1 MHGTSRLTAGK
12 RRRPRE
18 QIQETFRSATRL
30 FRVNLLPNLRYTFR
44 QITKNPGFFALAVA
58 ALALGIGANTAIFS
72 AVEAVLLRALP
83 YSQPGR
89 LVVVW
94 EDASYIGFPT
104 NTPAPANYLDWQAQN
119 HVFADMLATRF
130 DTASLTGDGPP
141 EQLSGKKVTPNF
153 FDVLGVQ
160 PVVGRPF
167 TVEED
172 KSQTPVVVLSY
183 NLWRRRF
190 GGDASIIGRSILM
203 NGIQTKVTGV
213 MPRDFFFLDR
223 KNSDY
228 WVPMA
233 FTPEQWARR
242 QTHFLTVV
250 ARLKPGVSTQQAQK
264 DMERVA
270 AELRQQYPES
280 NAKLGAVVVP
290 IEKEYAG
297 EARSGLLVL
306 QVASLF
312 VLLIACSNLA
322 NLLLARSTGRRRE
335 IAVRLAMGA
344 SRWQIASQLLT
355 ESLVLSVAGGLLGLW
370 VGQMCWSVFG
380 QLVPE
385 QASDGFAV
393 NGHLL
398 LFTAGIS
405 IAAGM
410 LFGFAPSLR
419 ASSVPLQESLKE
431 GGRGGESRGGLR
443 LRDTL
448 VVGQFALAFA
458 LLVCAG
464 LMIQTI
470 WNLRKQELGFQADHL
485 LTLRIPL
492 PEKKYDTDEKVRGF
506 FRAVVE
512 DVRGL
517 PGVKGAGFSSDAP
530 FMTIGD
536 TNGYVVEGEPPL
548 PTGEY
553 NDALYREV
561 MPGYLETLG
570 ARVKEGRLLAV
581 SDHEGGLPVLVVN
594 EFFAK
599 RHWPGQSAIG
609 KQIRFDDKDEPW
621 RVVVGVVRDIRERG
635 LLYEMKPAVYVP
647 VTQVKKA
654 ERHLFLVVRTSNDP
668 LNTIKMVE
676 GAVWSVDPQ
685 QPVSYVR
692 TMDQLMEA
700 DVADRTRPMI
710 LLGVFAGLAL
720 LLACIGVY
728 GVLAYAVAQRT
739 REIGVRMALGASPTD
754 VTQMILGRGMKLSA
768 AGLLAG
774 GALAAGLA
782 VLLRTL
788 LFGVTLMAPGIYAG
802 TAAALVLVAVVACVI
817 PAQRAARVDPAVAL
831 RNE

>member
-1 MHGTSRLTAGK
+1 MRRSPRGK
-12 RRRPRE
+12 
-18 QIQETFRSATRL
+18 IQETFRATGRL
-30 FRVNLLPNLRYTFR
+30 FGMNFLTNLRHTFR
-44 QITKNPGFFALAVA
+44 QITNNPGFFALAVA

-72 AVEAVLLRALP
+72 AVEAVLLRSLP
-83 YSQPGR
+83 YSQPDR
-89 LVVVW
+89 LAVVW
-94 EDASYIGFPT
+94 EDASFIGFAF
-104 NTPAPANYLDWQAQN
+104 NTPAPANYLDWRARNQ
-119 HVFADMLATRF
+119 VFTDMLATRF
-130 DTASLTGDGPP
+130 VTASLTGDGQP

-160 PVVGRPF
+160 PVAGRPF

-172 KSQTPVVVLSY
+172 KAQTPVVVLSY

-190 GGDASIIGRSILM
+190 GGDQAIIGREILL
-203 NGIQTKVTGV
+203 NGVQTKVVGV
-213 MPRDFFFLDR
+213 MPKDFFFGDR

-233 FTPEQWARR
+233 FTPGQWARR
-242 QTHFLTVV
+242 QSHFLTVV
-250 ARLKPGVSTQQAQK
+250 ARLKPGVTTQQAQT
-264 DMERVA
+264 DMQRIA
-270 AELRQQYPES
+270 LGLQRQYPES
-280 NAKLGAVVVP
+280 NAKVGAVVVP
-290 IEKEYAG
+290 IQKDFAG
-297 EARSGLLVL
+297 DARSGLLVL

-355 ESLVLSVAGGLLGLW
+355 ESLALSAAGGFLGLW

-385 QASDGFAV
+385 QAGDGFAV
-393 NGHLL
+393 NGPLL

-410 LFGFAPSLR
+410 LFGFAPALR
-419 ASSVPLQESLKE
+419 ATRVPLQESLKD
-431 GGRGGESRGGLR
+431 GGRSGESRGGLW

-485 LTLRIPL
+485 LTMGVPL

-506 FRAVVE
+506 FHAVEENVRA
-512 DVRGL
+512 L
-517 PGVKGAGFSSDAP
+517 PGVKGAGFGSDAP
-530 FMTIGD
+530 FMTNGD
-536 TNGYVVEGEPPL
+536 TEGYTVEGQPPL

-561 MPGYLETLG
+561 TPGYLEMLG
-570 ARVKEGRLLAV
+570 ARVKEGRLLDE
-581 SDHEGGLPVLVVN
+581 SDHEGAALAVVVN
-594 EFFAK
+594 EFLAS
-599 RHWPGQSAIG
+599 RHWPGKSAAG
-609 KQIRFDDKDEPW
+609 KRIRFGGEKEPW
-621 RVVVGVVRDIRERG
+621 WAVVGVVRDIRERG
-635 LLYEMKPAVYVP
+635 LLYDMKPAVYVP
-647 VTQVKKA
+647 VTQVKKPGG
-654 ERHLFLVVRTSNDP
+654 FSMLVVRTSNEP
-668 LNTIKMVE
+668 QNTIKMVE
-676 GAVWSVDPQ
+676 DAVWSVDPQ

-692 TMDQLMEA
+692 TMDQLMET

-720 LLACIGVY
+720 VLACLGVY
-728 GVLAYAVAQRT
+728 GVLAYAVAQRA
-739 REIGVRMALGASPTD
+739 REIGVRMALGAKPVD
-754 VTQMILGRGMKLSA
+754 VTRMILGRGMKLSA
-768 AGLLAG
+768 IGLLAG

-788 LFGVTLMAPGIYAG
+788 LFGVTLVAPGIYAG
-802 TAAALVLVAVVACVI
+802 TAAALVIVALAACVI
-817 PAQRAARVDPAVAL
+817 PAQRASRVDPAVAL

>member
-1 MHGTSRLTAGK
+1 M
-12 RRRPRE
+12 
-18 QIQETFRSATRL
+18 
-30 FRVNLLPNLRYTFR
+30 NLVANLRYAFR

-72 AVEAVLLRALP
+72 AVEAVLLHSLP
-83 YSQPGR
+83 YSRPDR

-94 EDASYIGFPT
+94 EDASFVGFAF
-104 NTPAPANYLDWQAQN
+104 NTPAPANYLDWQARN
-119 HVFADMLATRF
+119 RVFTDMLATRF
-130 DTASLTGDGPP
+130 VTASLTGDGQP

-160 PVVGRPF
+160 PVRGRPF

-190 GGDASIIGRSILM
+190 GGDQAILGRTMLM
-203 NGIQTKVTGV
+203 NGVPTKVVGV
-213 MPRDFFFLDR
+213 MPKDFFFSDR

-233 FTPEQWARR
+233 FTPEQWAWRH
-242 QTHFLTVV
+242 THFLTVV
-250 ARLKPGVSTQQAQK
+250 ARLKPGVTAEQAQK
-264 DMERVA
+264 DMQRIAV
-270 AELRQQYPES
+270 ELQKQYPES
-280 NAKLGAVVVP
+280 NAKVGAVVVP
-290 IEKEYAG
+290 IQKDYAG
-297 EARSGLLVL
+297 DTRSGLLVL

-335 IAVRLAMGA
+335 MAVRLAMGA
-344 SRWQIASQLLT
+344 SRWRIASQLLT
-355 ESLVLSVAGGLLGLW
+355 ESLVLAVAGGLLGLW

-380 QLVPE
+380 KLVPQ
-385 QASDGFAV
+385 QAGEGFAV
-393 NGHLL
+393 NGQLL

-405 IAAGM
+405 LAAGV
-410 LFGFAPSLR
+410 LFGFVPALR
-419 ASSVPLQESLKE
+419 ASSVPLEESLKE
-431 GGRGGESRGGLR
+431 GGRGGESRSGLR

-448 VVGQFALAFA
+448 VAGQFALAFA

-470 WNLRKQELGFQADHL
+470 WNLQKQELGFHADHL
-485 LTLRIPL
+485 LTMGVPL

-506 FRAVVE
+506 FHAVVE
-512 DVRGL
+512 DVRAL
-517 PGVKGAGFSSDAP
+517 PGVQGAGFGSDTP
-530 FMTIGD
+530 FMTNGD
-536 TNGYVVEGEPPL
+536 TEGYTVEGEPPL
-548 PTGEY
+548 PAGEY

-561 MPGYLETLG
+561 TPGYLEMLG
-570 ARVKEGRLLAV
+570 ARVKEGRLLV
-581 SDHEGGLPVLVVN
+581 ENDHENGALALVVN
-594 EFFAK
+594 EFLAK
-599 RHWPGQSAIG
+599 RHWPGKSAVG
-609 KQIRFDDKDEPW
+609 KRIRFGDEKALW
-621 RVVVGVVRDIRERG
+621 WTVVGVVGDIRERG
-635 LLYEMKPAVYVP
+635 FLYEMKPAVYVP
-647 VTQVKKA
+647 VTQVQKPG
-654 ERHLFLVVRTSNDP
+654 RFSMLVVRTSNDP
-668 LNTIKMVE
+668 ASAVKMVE

-692 TMDQLMEA
+692 TMDQLMET

-720 LLACIGVY
+720 VLACIGVY

-739 REIGVRMALGASPTD
+739 REIGVRMALGAKPMD
-754 VTQMILGRGMKLSA
+754 VTRMILGGGVKLSA
-768 AGLLAG
+768 IGLLAG

-782 VLLRTL
+782 NLLETL
-788 LFGVTLMAPGIYAG
+788 LFGVTVVAPGIYVG
-802 TAAALVLVAVVACVI
+802 TAATLLLVALMACVI
-817 PAQRAARVDPAVAL
+817 PAQRASRVDPAVAL

>member
-1 MHGTSRLTAGK
+1 MNFLT
-12 RRRPRE
+12 
-18 QIQETFRSATRL
+18 
-30 FRVNLLPNLRYTFR
+30 NLRYTFR
-44 QITKNPGFFALAVA
+44 QITNNPGFFALAVA

-72 AVEAVLLRALP
+72 AVEAVLLRSLP
-83 YSQPGR
+83 YSQPDR
-89 LVVVW
+89 LAVVW
-94 EDASYIGFPT
+94 EDASFIGFAF
-104 NTPAPANYLDWQAQN
+104 NTPAPANYLDWRARNQ
-119 HVFADMLATRF
+119 VFTDMLATRF
-130 DTASLTGDGPP
+130 VTASLTGDGHP
-141 EQLSGKKVTPNF
+141 EQLSGKKLTPNF

-160 PVVGRPF
+160 PVAGRPF

-172 KSQTPVVVLSY
+172 KAQTPVVVLSY

-190 GGDASIIGRSILM
+190 GGDEAIIGREILL
-203 NGIQTKVTGV
+203 NGVQTKVVGA
-213 MPRDFFFLDR
+213 MPKDFFFGDR

-233 FTPEQWARR
+233 FTPGQWARR
-242 QTHFLTVV
+242 QSHFLTVV
-250 ARLKPGVSTQQAQK
+250 ARLKPRVTTQQAQT
-264 DMERVA
+264 DMERIA
-270 AELRQQYPES
+270 LDLQKQYPES
-280 NAKLGAVVVP
+280 NAKVGAVVVP
-290 IEKEYAG
+290 IQKDFAG
-297 EARSGLLVL
+297 DARSGLLVL

-355 ESLVLSVAGGLLGLW
+355 ESLALSAAGGFLGLW

-385 QASDGFAV
+385 QAGDGFAV
-393 NGHLL
+393 NGPSL

-410 LFGFAPSLR
+410 LFGFAPALR
-419 ASSVPLQESLKE
+419 ATRVPLQESLKD
-431 GGRGGESRGGLR
+431 GGRSGESRGGLW

-485 LTLRIPL
+485 LTMGVPL

-506 FRAVVE
+506 FHAVEENVRA
-512 DVRGL
+512 L
-517 PGVKGAGFSSDAP
+517 PGVKGAGFGSDAP
-530 FMTIGD
+530 FMTNGD
-536 TNGYVVEGEPPL
+536 TEGYTVEGEPPL

-561 MPGYLETLG
+561 TPGYLEMLG
-570 ARVKEGRLLAV
+570 ARVKEGRLLDE
-581 SDHEGGLPVLVVN
+581 SDHEGGALTVVVN
-594 EFFAK
+594 EFLAS
-599 RHWPGQSAIG
+599 RHWPGKSAVG
-609 KQIRFDDKDEPW
+609 KRIRFGGEKEPW
-621 RVVVGVVRDIRERG
+621 WAVVGVVRDIRERG
-635 LLYEMKPAVYVP
+635 LLYDMKPAVYVP
-647 VTQVKKA
+647 VTQVKKPGG
-654 ERHLFLVVRTSNDP
+654 FSMLVVRTSNEP
-668 LNTIKMVE
+668 QNTIKMVE

-692 TMDQLMEA
+692 TMDQLMET

-720 LLACIGVY
+720 VLACIGVY

-739 REIGVRMALGASPTD
+739 REIGVRMALGAKPVD
-754 VTQMILGRGMKLSA
+754 VTRMILGRGMKLSA
-768 AGLLAG
+768 IGLLAG

-788 LFGVTLMAPGIYAG
+788 LFGVTLVAPGIYAG
-802 TAAALVLVAVVACVI
+802 TAAALVIVALAACVI
-817 PAQRAARVDPAVAL
+817 PAQRASRVDPAVAL

>member
-1 MHGTSRLTAGK
+1 MRRSPRGK
-12 RRRPRE
+12 
-18 QIQETFRSATRL
+18 IQETFRATGRL
-30 FRVNLLPNLRYTFR
+30 FGMNFLTNLRHTFR
-44 QITKNPGFFALAVA
+44 QITNNPGFFALAVA

-72 AVEAVLLRALP
+72 AVEAVLLRSLP
-83 YSQPGR
+83 YSQPDR
-89 LVVVW
+89 LAVVW
-94 EDASYIGFPT
+94 EDASFIGFAF
-104 NTPAPANYLDWQAQN
+104 NTPAPANYLDWRARNQ
-119 HVFADMLATRF
+119 VFTDMLATRF
-130 DTASLTGDGPP
+130 VTASLTGDGQP

-160 PVVGRPF
+160 PVAGRPF

-172 KSQTPVVVLSY
+172 KAQTPVVVLSY

-190 GGDASIIGRSILM
+190 GGDQAIIGREILL
-203 NGIQTKVTGV
+203 NGVQTKVVGV
-213 MPRDFFFLDR
+213 MPKDFFFGDR

-242 QTHFLTVV
+242 QSHFLTVV
-250 ARLKPGVSTQQAQK
+250 ARLKPGVTTQQAQT
-264 DMERVA
+264 DMQRIA
-270 AELRQQYPES
+270 LGLQRQYPES
-280 NAKLGAVVVP
+280 NAKVGAVVVP
-290 IEKEYAG
+290 IQKDFAG
-297 EARSGLLVL
+297 DARSGLLVL

-335 IAVRLAMGA
+335 IAVRLALGS

-355 ESLVLSVAGGLLGLW
+355 ESLALSAAGGFLGLW

-385 QASDGFAV
+385 QAGDGFAV
-393 NGHLL
+393 NGPLL

-410 LFGFAPSLR
+410 LFGFAPALR
-419 ASSVPLQESLKE
+419 ATRVPLQESLKD
-431 GGRGGESRGGLR
+431 GGRGGESRSGLR

-485 LTLRIPL
+485 LTMGVPL

-506 FRAVVE
+506 FHAVEENVRA
-512 DVRGL
+512 L
-517 PGVKGAGFSSDAP
+517 PGVKGAGFGSDAP
-530 FMTIGD
+530 FMTNGD
-536 TNGYVVEGEPPL
+536 TEGYTVEGQPPL

-561 MPGYLETLG
+561 TPGYLEMLG
-570 ARVKEGRLLAV
+570 ARVKEGRLLDE
-581 SDHEGGLPVLVVN
+581 SDHEGAALAVVVN
-594 EFFAK
+594 EFLAS
-599 RHWPGQSAIG
+599 RHWPGKSAAG
-609 KQIRFDDKDEPW
+609 KRIRFGGEKEPW
-621 RVVVGVVRDIRERG
+621 WAVVGVVRDIRERG

-647 VTQVKKA
+647 VTQVKKPGG
-654 ERHLFLVVRTSNDP
+654 FSMLVVRTSNEP
-668 LNTIKMVE
+668 QNTIKMVE
-676 GAVWSVDPQ
+676 DAVWSVDPQ

-692 TMDQLMEA
+692 TMDQLMET

-720 LLACIGVY
+720 VLACLGVY
-728 GVLAYAVAQRT
+728 GVLAYAVAQRA
-739 REIGVRMALGASPTD
+739 REIGVRMALGAKPVD
-754 VTQMILGRGMKLSA
+754 VTRMILGRGMKLSA
-768 AGLLAG
+768 IGLLAG

-788 LFGVTLMAPGIYAG
+788 LFGVTLVAPGIYAG
-802 TAAALVLVAVVACVI
+802 TAAALVIVALAACVI
-817 PAQRAARVDPAVAL
+817 PAQRASRVDPAVAL

>member
-1 MHGTSRLTAGK
+1 MLDAWRKEIHDTECDGIRSK
-12 RRRPRE
+12 
-18 QIQETFRSATRL
+18 IQETFRSASRL
-30 FRVNLLPNLRYTFR
+30 FGMNLLTNLRYTFR
-44 QITKNPGFFALAVA
+44 QIAKQPGFFALAVA

-72 AVEAVLLRALP
+72 AVEAVLLRPLP
-83 YSQPGR
+83 YSHPDR
-89 LVVVW
+89 LAVVW
-94 EDASYIGFPT
+94 EDASYVGFPN
-104 NTPAPANYLDWQAQN
+104 NTPAPANYLDWQARNQ
-119 HVFADMLATRF
+119 VFTDMLATRF
-130 DTASLTGDGPP
+130 DTASLTGDGQP

-172 KSQTPVVVLSY
+172 KSQTPVVVLGY
-183 NLWRRRF
+183 NLSRRRF
-190 GGDASIIGRSILM
+190 GGDESIIGRSILM
-203 NGIQTKVTGV
+203 NGVRTKVVGV
-213 MPRDFFFLDR
+213 MPQDFFFQDR

-250 ARLKPGVSTQQAQK
+250 ARLKTGVTAQQAQK

-270 AELRQQYPES
+270 TDLQRQYPES
-280 NAKLGAVVVP
+280 NAKVGAVVVP
-290 IEKEYAG
+290 IQKEYAG
-297 EARSGLLVL
+297 AAGSGLLVL

-335 IAVRLAMGA
+335 MAVRLAMGA

-355 ESLVLSVAGGLLGLW
+355 ESLMLSVVGGFLGLW
-370 VGQMCWSVFG
+370 VGQACWSVLG
-380 QLVPE
+380 QIVPE
-385 QASDGFAV
+385 QAGDGFAV
-393 NGHLL
+393 NGPLL

-405 IAAGM
+405 IAAGI
-410 LFGFAPSLR
+410 LFGLAPALR
-419 ASSVPLQESLKE
+419 SSSVPLQESLKE

-485 LTLRIPL
+485 LTMEFLQTAV
-492 PEKKYDTDEKVRGF
+492 ENVR
-506 FRAVVE
+506 A
-512 DVRGL
+512 L
-517 PGVKGAGFSSDAP
+517 PGVKGAGFGSDAP
-530 FMTIGD
+530 FITIGD
-536 TNGYVVEGEPPL
+536 TDGYTVEGEPPL

-561 MPGYLETLG
+561 TPGYLEMLG
-570 ARVKEGRLLAV
+570 AKVKEGRLLEE
-581 SDHEGGLPVLVVN
+581 SDHEGGALAVVVN
-594 EFFAK
+594 EFLAK
-599 RHWPGQSAIG
+599 RHWPGKSAVG
-609 KQIRFDDKDEPW
+609 KRIRFGDEKEPW
-621 RVVVGVVRDIRERG
+621 WTVVGVVGDIRERG
-635 LLYEMKPAVYVP
+635 FLYEMKPAVYVP
-647 VTQVKKA
+647 VTQVKKPGG
-654 ERHLFLVVRTSNDP
+654 FSMLVVRTSNDP
-668 LNTIKMVE
+668 ASAIKMVE

-685 QPVSYVR
+685 QPVTYIH
-692 TMDQLMEA
+692 TMDQLMET

-720 LLACIGVY
+720 VLACIGVY

-739 REIGVRMALGASPTD
+739 REIGVRMALGAKPVD
-754 VTQMILGRGMKLSA
+754 VTRMILERGIKLSA
-768 AGLLAG
+768 IGLLAG
-774 GALAAGLA
+774 GALAAALA

-788 LFGVTLMAPGIYAG
+788 LFGVTLAAPGIYAAA
-802 TAAALVLVAVVACVI
+802 AAALALVALAACVI